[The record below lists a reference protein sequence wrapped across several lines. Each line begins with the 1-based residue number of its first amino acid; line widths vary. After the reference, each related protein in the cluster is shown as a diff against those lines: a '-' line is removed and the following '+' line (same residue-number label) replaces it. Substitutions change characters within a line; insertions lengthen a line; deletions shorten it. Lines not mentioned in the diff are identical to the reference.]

1 MGSAGRVFLRRPL
14 VAAIAALLLTGATPA
29 ATADRE
35 TAARFD
41 MVREIEVIA
50 RESSGGATATTLD
63 AGVLEAMRRVPRD
76 AFVPAAQRE
85 LAYANRPLPIGY
97 GQTIS
102 QPYIVAL
109 MTDLLRLAPHARAL
123 EIGTGSGYQAAVLA
137 ELGHQVYTIEIVSE
151 LAEPAAKRLAEF
163 GYDAVHARQG
173 DGYYGWPEAA
183 AFDGIVVTAAVSQIP
198 PPLLEQLKPGGRMF
212 IFEHNPYNPVTRL
225 IVSRTPVDAD
235 AILLRASETRGL
247 LQAAGFDLD
256 HQQYFLYFPER
267 VYQKLARVEAALRRL
282 PLGGQY
288 AVFATRQN
296 IGPS

>member
-1 MGSAGRVFLRRPL
+1 MRSLANGMGSAGRVFLRRPL

-109 MTDLLRLAPHARAL
+109 MTDLLRLAPRARAL

-151 LAEPAAKRLAEF
+151 LAEQAAKRLSEL
-163 GYDAVHARQG
+163 GYDAAHARHG

-183 AFDGIVVTAAVSQIP
+183 PFDGIVVTAAASQIP
-198 PPLLEQLKPGGRMF
+198 PPLLEQLKPGGRMVIPIGAAF
-212 IFEHNPYNPVTRL
+212 LVQQLML
-225 IVSRTPVDAD
+225 I
-235 AILLRASETRGL
+235 E
-247 LQAAGFDLD
+247 
-256 HQQYFLYFPER
+256 
-267 VYQKLARVEAALRRL
+267 KLADGSIRTEALL
-282 PLGGQY
+282 PVAFVPLVG
-288 AVFATRQN
+288 RH
-296 IGPS
+296 